1 MKLSNTL
8 KRLMPLLLAA
18 LSLALA
24 FGTAGVFSSRISSS
38 MGDEVILSSSSCG
51 YLWWDSGFDTADVDA
66 LINYSNRLTVEA
78 ADYSRNCYRSDA
90 VATDCPTYTRKSL
103 PMDVVD
109 NATCPFDPKVCL
121 LDGDNL
127 VIDTGRIN
135 SHSDL
140 GINAEPRDRFDY
152 RRVTSCAPLRT
163 EGYSESVNKTIEG
176 YQVPFTSYLYGKNL
190 HNDANYTY
198 DYSTFRTSLDAK
210 NAADYT
216 LMPIR
221 FYAQNWGDFD
231 PIPELNQTNDEADL
245 TLLALSTNDVIFEQ
259 LVTDPWYSAT
269 TEVESQEAGQALRY
283 FSDHPASFVGCKV
296 QHQWC
301 EPNENRCTQLA
312 AFNKVALEA
321 QTLSYSAVQNA
332 SVYAMTWAL
341 NMAPSIETIVDRLG
355 VSALTSRYTL
365 NYGIQGPLSTN
376 QWQTEIQHLH
386 STSLA
391 ALQRMTVEQASGPND
406 RSVKR
411 FFIPPDN
418 DMERK
423 ARCQQKVRSKGYTSF
438 SVLGLGLVVGLGTV
452 VAIISYSI
460 ETLAECVQNWRN
472 LDPYHQLEWTLNG
485 TLQLQR
491 LAHEE
496 LGYGTWENG
505 DAFVP
510 LTGGD
515 ERLAM
520 VDCVN
525 VKHPCLQPLQMV
537 ECHEDS
543 KTTEETKQS
552 NNAENDNSDE
562 QSNNAEHSD
571 ISEA

>member
-1 MKLSNTL
+1 MSQTVAQAVVEHNVFLGFWNNRSYSPIKGATLTLTRSNGALLTAALAVFVTYVGARFSSIFCFGLHRWCSSRIPQDALYHQRQAMLRNSESATSITIDTFWMIWTWRSKMKLFNTL
-8 KRLMPLLLAA
+8 KRLMPLLLLA

-51 YLWWDSGFDTADVDA
+51 YLWWDSGFDTADVDD

-216 LMPIR
+216 LMYVY
-221 FYAQNWGDFD
+221 FFD
-231 PIPELNQTNDEADL
+231 I
-245 TLLALSTNDVIFEQ
+245 
-259 LVTDPWYSAT
+259 VT
-269 TEVESQEAGQALRY
+269 
-283 FSDHPASFVGCKV
+283 
-296 QHQWC
+296 
-301 EPNENRCTQLA
+301 
-312 AFNKVALEA
+312 
-321 QTLSYSAVQNA
+321 
-332 SVYAMTWAL
+332 
-341 NMAPSIETIVDRLG
+341 
-355 VSALTSRYTL
+355 
-365 NYGIQGPLSTN
+365 
-376 QWQTEIQHLH
+376 
-386 STSLA
+386 STSMILVA
-391 ALQRMTVEQASGPND
+391 EQ
-406 RSVKR
+406 
-411 FFIPPDN
+411 
-418 DMERK
+418 E
-423 ARCQQKVRSKGYTSF
+423 
-438 SVLGLGLVVGLGTV
+438 
-452 VAIISYSI
+452 
-460 ETLAECVQNWRN
+460 
-472 LDPYHQLEWTLNG
+472 
-485 TLQLQR
+485 
-491 LAHEE
+491 
-496 LGYGTWENG
+496 
-505 DAFVP
+505 
-510 LTGGD
+510 
-515 ERLAM
+515 
-520 VDCVN
+520 
-525 VKHPCLQPLQMV
+525 
-537 ECHEDS
+537 
-543 KTTEETKQS
+543 
-552 NNAENDNSDE
+552 
-562 QSNNAEHSD
+562 
-571 ISEA
+571 

>member
-1 MKLSNTL
+1 
-8 KRLMPLLLAA
+8 
-18 LSLALA
+18 
-24 FGTAGVFSSRISSS
+24 
-38 MGDEVILSSSSCG
+38 MGDEVILCSSSCG
-51 YLWWDSGFDTADVDA
+51 YLWWDSGFDTADVDD

-78 ADYSRNCYRSDA
+78 ADYSRNCDRSDA

-103 PMDVVD
+103 PMSVFD

-140 GINAEPRDRFDY
+140 GINAEPRDRFEY

-163 EGYSESVNKTIEG
+163 EGYSERVNKTIEG
-176 YQVPFTSYLYGKNL
+176 YQVPFTNYLYGKNL

-198 DYSTFRTSLDAK
+198 DYSTFRTSLEAK

-216 LMPIR
+216 LMLIR

-245 TLLALSTNDVIFEQ
+245 TLLALSTNDVIFEKP
-259 LVTDPWYSAT
+259 VTDPWYSAT
-269 TEVESQEAGQALRY
+269 TEVESQETGQALRY

-321 QTLSYSAVQNA
+321 QTLSYSPVQNA

-355 VSALTSRYTL
+355 VTALTSRYTL
-365 NYGIQGPLSTN
+365 NYGIQGPLPTN

-391 ALQRMTVEQASGPND
+391 ALQRMIVEQASGPND

-423 ARCQQKVRSKGYTSF
+423 ARCQQ
-438 SVLGLGLVVGLGTV
+438 
-452 VAIISYSI
+452 
-460 ETLAECVQNWRN
+460 
-472 LDPYHQLEWTLNG
+472 
-485 TLQLQR
+485 
-491 LAHEE
+491 E

-510 LTGGD
+510 ITGGD

-525 VKHPCLQPLQMV
+525 VKHPCLQLLQTV
-537 ECHEDS
+537 ECYEDS
-543 KTTEETKQS
+543 KTAEETKHS

-562 QSNNAEHSD
+562 QNNNAELSD
-571 ISEA
+571 IAEAQ